1 MEAIFTEDIDVII
14 LVDSDEEYL
23 RTFRRVGESAEGQDG
38 VHHIIGGIPVQMFPS
53 NTKPLFRDTL
63 DQALPVKFGRLKSK
77 FASAEHLILSYM
89 YWNPFEKK
97 TNCAY

>member
-53 NTKPLFRDTL
+53 NTKPLFSIGTL
-63 DQALPVKFGRLKSK
+63 SRKRQIAHIEFDAQRRHDEAAQPTETV
-77 FASAEHLILSYM
+77 
-89 YWNPFEKK
+89 
-97 TNCAY
+97 